1 LLRFG
6 KLLIYDPFHAL
17 FVAHHGLK
25 EGSKNNRSCC
35 MNYFVTGGTGFIGR
49 FLVPKLLDRG
59 GKVYMLVRPA
69 SLGKIAE
76 LRALWGVSEEQLV
89 AITGDLGKARL
100 GVGKKDMEQL
110 QQAGIKHF
118 FHLAA
123 IYDMKADAESQ
134 VLSNVGGTRHA
145 LACAKAMKAGC
156 FQHVSSIAA
165 AGLYNGTFTEDM
177 FSEAENLEH
186 PYFRTKHDS
195 EKLVRAEK
203 ELAWRI
209 YRPGMVVGDS
219 RTGEM
224 DKIDGPYY
232 FFDAIRQISKTVPS
246 WVPAAMVKA
255 GELNIVPVDF
265 VVDSIDY
272 LAHLPRQ
279 DRQTFHLTEPDGT
292 SVGDLIRL
300 LLKTAHGPK
309 TLVWD
314 NGVISNLGRRLP
326 LQQLVQMASDNVLTK
341 RLMKELGIPAD
352 VLKFLGYPTHID
364 SAKTAALLA
373 KGGIA
378 CPPFEDYVDVVWEY
392 WEKNLRTHK
401 SGGGLALDSTIKKM
415 LGRSN
420 SQRLRKEVEGKV
432 VVVTGA
438 TSGIGLDCATKLAHA
453 GATVILAAR
462 TPEKLEE
469 EVRNLRSEGGDVYA
483 YPCDISDMQDC
494 DKFVATVLK
503 NHEHVDVLIN
513 NAGRS
518 IRRSVRYSFDR
529 FHDFERTMQLNY
541 FGALRLIMGFVPK
554 MMERKTGQIINISSI
569 GVLAS
574 PPRFSAYVAS
584 KAALDAF
591 SVCAAAEFADCN
603 IRFTTINMPL
613 VRTPMIAPTKLY
625 DAFPTL
631 SPDQAANLVMNSIV
645 DKPKRVATGMGL
657 AGAVS
662 QAIAPKVTEFFLN
675 QAYHLFPD
683 SAAAR
688 GLTPEEAEAEKKEMP
703 STALGLARKLF
714 SQTLRGYHW

>member
-1 LLRFG
+1 
-6 KLLIYDPFHAL
+6 
-17 FVAHHGLK
+17 
-25 EGSKNNRSCC
+25 

-59 GKVYMLVRPA
+59 GKVFMLVRPG
-69 SLGKIAE
+69 SMGKIDE
-76 LRALWGVSEEQLV
+76 LRALWGVSDGQLIAV
-89 AITGDLGKARL
+89 SGDLLKPRL
-100 GVGKKDMEQL
+100 GVAKKDMDAL
-110 QQAGIKHF
+110 TGKINHF

-123 IYDMKADAESQ
+123 VYDMEADAESQ
-134 VLSNVGGTRHA
+134 IKANVQGTRHA
-145 LACAKAMKAGC
+145 LACAKAMQAGC
-156 FQHVSSIAA
+156 FQHISSVAA
-165 AGLYNGTFTEDM
+165 AGLYDGTFSEDM
-177 FSEAENLEH
+177 FDEAEGLDH
-186 PYFRTKHDS
+186 PYFRTKHDA
-195 EKLVRAEK
+195 EKVVRAEK
-203 ELAWRI
+203 TMPWRI

-224 DKIDGPYY
+224 DKVDGPYY
-232 FFDAIRQISKTVPS
+232 FFDSIRRISKTVPS
-246 WVPAAMVKA
+246 WVPAIMVKG

-265 VVDSIDY
+265 VVNSLDY
-272 LAHLPRQ
+272 LAHLPRH
-279 DRQTFHLTEPDGT
+279 DRETFHLTEPEGT
-292 SVGDLIRL
+292 SVGELIQL

-309 TLVWD
+309 TLIWD
-314 NGVISNLGRRLP
+314 NGVVKNLGKAIP
-326 LQQLVQMASDNVLTK
+326 VNQLLKLGTDNVLTK
-341 RLMKELGIPAD
+341 QLMKQLGVPAD
-352 VLKFLGYPTHID
+352 LLKFVSYPTHFD
-364 SAKTAALLA
+364 STRTASLLV
-373 KGGIA
+373 KGGIS
-378 CPPFEDYVDVVWEY
+378 CPAPEEYFDAIWSY
-392 WEKNLRTHK
+392 WEQHLA
-401 SGGGLALDSTIKKM
+401 SGKTSGAGLNMDNTVKKL

-438 TSGIGLDCATKLAHA
+438 TSGIGLDCATKLAQA

-462 TPEKLEE
+462 TPEKLDE
-469 EVRNLRSEGGDVYA
+469 EVKKLRKAGGDVYA
-483 YPCDISDMQDC
+483 YPCDISDMADC

-503 NHEHVDVLIN
+503 NHDHVDVLIN

-518 IRRSVRYSFDR
+518 IRRSVKYSFDR
-529 FHDFERTMQLNY
+529 FHDYERTMQLNY
-541 FGALRLIMGFVPK
+541 FGALRLILGFSPK
-554 MMERKTGQIINISSI
+554 MLERKTGQIVNISSI

-591 SVCAAAEFADCN
+591 SVCAAAEFADSN
-603 IRFTTINMPL
+603 VRFTTINMPL

-662 QAIAPKVTEFFLN
+662 QAIAPNVTEFFLN

-683 SAAAR
+683 SAASR
-688 GLTPEEAEAEKKEMP
+688 GLTPEEAAAEKAVAP
-703 STALGLARKLF
+703 TSPLGLARKMF